1 MSRSW
6 IFYLL
11 ILVFLGGVIILIIY
25 IRTLSANEKF
35 SNKNNTNIIFII
47 IFLLTILLN
56 SNFIN
61 NSFIFINYNF
71 INHLYSSLNISST
84 IFLIFYLLITIICV
98 VKLVKF
104 EKGPLIKRL

>member
-1 MSRSW
+1 MRHPITLGVILIFYSLILRIISIILSRSW

-71 INHLYSSLNISST
+71 INHLYSFLNISST
-84 IFLIFYLLITIICV
+84 MF
-98 VKLVKF
+98 
-104 EKGPLIKRL
+104 